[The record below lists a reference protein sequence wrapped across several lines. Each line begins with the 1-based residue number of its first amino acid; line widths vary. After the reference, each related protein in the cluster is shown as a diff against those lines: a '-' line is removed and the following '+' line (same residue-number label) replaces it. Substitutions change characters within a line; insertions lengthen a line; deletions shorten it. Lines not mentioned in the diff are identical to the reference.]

1 MAVDLGKTKG
11 KAQKGV
17 ASYEYKMGENAIR
30 LVGGVL
36 PKYVYW
42 VKSHNN
48 KDIPIECLGFDR
60 DKEKFTNKE
69 EDLVPESFP
78 GKKCQWNY
86 SMVCIDRSTGE
97 PCVIHLKKK
106 LFEQI
111 LNAQEDLGPVT
122 DPEKG
127 WTVVF
132 KKVKS
137 GPLPINIG
145 YELQVL
151 RCKPS
156 PLTEEEKTMI
166 AEFGDIDS
174 HFPRPTVDQVRTLIH
189 RVLHGDENSSTEEQT
204 EEGSSEEEAVNELA

>member
-1 MAVDLGKTKG
+1 MAVDLGKAKG

-17 ASYEYKMGENAIR
+17 TTYDYKNGENTIR

-69 EDLVPESFP
+69 EDLVPASFP

-111 LNAQEDLGPVT
+111 LNAQEDLGNVT
-122 DPEKG
+122 DPDAG
-127 WTVVF
+127 WNVVF
-132 KKVKS
+132 KKMKT
-137 GPLPINIG
+137 GPLPINIS

-151 RCKPS
+151 RCKPA
-156 PLTEEEKTMI
+156 PLTEEEKALI

-174 HFPRPTVDQVRTLIH
+174 HYPRPTVDQVKDLIH
-189 RVLHGDENSSTEEQT
+189 RVLHGDEDKAAEET
-204 EEGSSEEEAVNELA
+204 AEGESEQEAVNELG